1 MLESS
6 PPEGGD
12 AGAPPDLL
20 PGAARHDAA
29 LRGRGG
35 REESLA
41 RGAAASDIRVDA
53 VHTDT
58 VVWS

>member
-20 PGAARHDAA
+20 PGPARHDAA
-29 LRGRGG
+29 LRGGG
-35 REESLA
+35 GGEESLA
-41 RGAAASDIRVDA
+41 WGAPATDIGVDA

-58 VVWS
+58 VVRS